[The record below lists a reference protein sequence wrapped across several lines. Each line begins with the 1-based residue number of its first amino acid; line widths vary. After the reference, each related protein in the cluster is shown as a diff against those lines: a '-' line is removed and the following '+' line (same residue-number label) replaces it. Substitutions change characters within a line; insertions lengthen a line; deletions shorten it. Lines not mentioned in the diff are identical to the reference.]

1 MQLHSRLPG
10 LGALLFIPLLSKR
23 PQELVA
29 EFGNGNSLG
38 VLIYLGMSD
47 LQSGGRSSYLR
58 LAKTCIEQ
66 ETMKFSFTQMS
77 SISLN
82 LSH

>member
-1 MQLHSRLPG
+1 MQLHSRLPE

-23 PQELVA
+23 PQELAA
-29 EFGNGNSLG
+29 EFRNGNSLG
-38 VLIYLGMSD
+38 VLIYLGMSE
-47 LQSGGRSSYLR
+47 LQGGERSSQLR
-58 LAKTCIEQ
+58 LAKTCIQ
-66 ETMKFSFTQMS
+66 KATTKFSFTQVS